1 MSKVISCLKGK
12 EMQKCGIVLGVLFIF
27 LTLFAVN
34 PFATD
39 GYEDIGDRTSL
50 DQRVAS
56 AISNGQTEL
65 YVDYSGEDFAN
76 MKNWFKDDFKYDK
89 LINYTDE
96 FSIYN
101 YNGAKYTYWSY
112 GDKKRVK
119 VNISYKLTNDQ
130 IASVNTFVDNYIDSN
145 GLRNM
150 SKYEAIKAVHDYLV
164 NNYTYVSQANNVYD
178 VINSKQA
185 NCYGYTMLNYVILNK
200 LGIPVRTTYGA
211 MNDSHIWNA
220 VQLDGQWYYEDVTW
234 DTVDKGTSYFL
245 VSTSEITKNHTI
257 YGNFIPN
264 CPSNYVPTSPKT
276 DEVVTDKNN
285 EKNNENN
292 SSNKDSNIEDTI
304 ETPKQDVSKIDE
316 NTKDNNVKDN
326 VEDSNK
332 NESNNGVK
340 ENTNTEV
347 KEDTTKDDT
356 STKND
361 VSTKN
366 DSEKE
371 NPSSNINNGSNNTS
385 NSNTSNSTQKE
396 NKTQKL
402 MKLLKLL
409 KRLFKK

>member
-12 EMQKCGIVLGVLFIF
+12 EMQKCGIVLGVMFLF

-89 LINYTDE
+89 LINYIDE

-150 SKYEAIKAVHDYLV
+150 SKYEAIKTVHDYLV
-164 NNYTYVSQANNVYD
+164 NNYTYVSQANNVYE

-276 DEVVTDKNN
+276 DEVVTD
-285 EKNNENN
+285 KNNENN

>member
-130 IASVNTFVDNYIDSN
+130 IASVNTFVDNYINNN
-145 GLRNM
+145 GLRNV
-150 SKYEAIKAVHDYLV
+150 SKYEAIKTVHDYLV
-164 NNYTYVSQANNVYD
+164 NNYTYVSQANNVYE
-178 VINSKQA
+178 VINNKQA

-245 VSTSEITKNHTI
+245 VSTNEITKNHTI

-276 DEVVTDKNN
+276 DEVVNDQ
-285 EKNNENN
+285 NNENN
-292 SSNKDSNIEDTI
+292 SSNKDSNIE
-304 ETPKQDVSKIDE
+304 ETPKQDDSKINE
-316 NTKDNNVKDN
+316 STKDNNVKDN
-326 VEDSNK
+326 IDDSNK
-332 NESNNGVK
+332 NESNTEVK
-340 ENTNTEV
+340 DNTNTEV

-371 NPSSNINNGSNNTS
+371 NPSSSLNNGSDNTS
-385 NSNTSNSTQKE
+385 NSNTSNSATQKE

>member
-65 YVDYSGEDFAN
+65 YVDYFGEDFAN

-211 MNDSHIWNA
+211 MNDSHIWNV

-276 DEVVTDKNN
+276 DEVVTD
-285 EKNNENN
+285 KNNENN

>member
-130 IASVNTFVDNYIDSN
+130 IASVNTFVDNYINNN
-145 GLRNM
+145 GLRNV
-150 SKYEAIKAVHDYLV
+150 SKYEAIKTVHDYLV
-164 NNYTYVSQANNVYD
+164 NNYTYVSQANNVYE
-178 VINSKQA
+178 VINNKQA

-245 VSTSEITKNHTI
+245 VSTNEITKNHTI

-276 DEVVTDKNN
+276 DEVVNDQ
-285 EKNNENN
+285 NNENN
-292 SSNKDSNIEDTI
+292 SSNKDSNIE
-304 ETPKQDVSKIDE
+304 ETPKQDDSKINE
-316 NTKDNNVKDN
+316 STKDNID
-326 VEDSNK
+326 DSNK
-332 NESNNGVK
+332 NESNTEVK
-340 ENTNTEV
+340 DNTNTEV

-371 NPSSNINNGSNNTS
+371 NPSSSLNNGSDNTS
-385 NSNTSNSTQKE
+385 NSNTSNSATQKE

-409 KRLFKK
+409 KRLSKK

>member
-12 EMQKCGIVLGVLFIF
+12 EMQKCGIVLGVMFLF

-89 LINYTDE
+89 LINYIDE

-150 SKYEAIKAVHDYLV
+150 SKYEAIKTVHDYLV
-164 NNYTYVSQANNVYD
+164 NNYTYVSQANNVYE

-264 CPSNYVPTSPKT
+264 CPSNYVLTSPKT
-276 DEVVTDKNN
+276 DEVVTD
-285 EKNNENN
+285 KNNENN

>member
-12 EMQKCGIVLGVLFIF
+12 EMQKCGIVLGVMFLF

-89 LINYTDE
+89 LINYIDE

-150 SKYEAIKAVHDYLV
+150 SKYEAIKTVHDYLV
-164 NNYTYVSQANNVYD
+164 NNYTYVSQANNVYE

-285 EKNNENN
+285 ENN

-356 STKND
+356 FTKND

>member
-150 SKYEAIKAVHDYLV
+150 SKYEAIKTVHDYLV

-285 EKNNENN
+285 ENN

-332 NESNNGVK
+332 NESNTGVK

>member
-150 SKYEAIKAVHDYLV
+150 SKYEAIKTVHDYLV
-164 NNYTYVSQANNVYD
+164 NNYTYVSQANNVYE

-285 EKNNENN
+285 ENN

-332 NESNNGVK
+332 NESNTGVK

-385 NSNTSNSTQKE
+385 NSNNSNTSNSTQKE

>member
-264 CPSNYVPTSPKT
+264 CQSNYVPTSPKT
-276 DEVVTDKNN
+276 DEVVTD
-285 EKNNENN
+285 KNNENN

-361 VSTKN
+361 
-366 DSEKE
+366 SEKE

>member
-130 IASVNTFVDNYIDSN
+130 IASVNTFVDNYINNN
-145 GLRNM
+145 GLRNV
-150 SKYEAIKAVHDYLV
+150 SKYEAIKTVHDYLV
-164 NNYTYVSQANNVYD
+164 NNYTYVSQANNVYE
-178 VINSKQA
+178 VINNKQA

-245 VSTSEITKNHTI
+245 VSTNEITKNHTI

-276 DEVVTDKNN
+276 DEVVNDQ
-285 EKNNENN
+285 NNENN
-292 SSNKDSNIEDTI
+292 SSNKDSNIE
-304 ETPKQDVSKIDE
+304 ETPKQDDSKINE
-316 NTKDNNVKDN
+316 STKDNNVKDN
-326 VEDSNK
+326 IDDSNK
-332 NESNNGVK
+332 NESNTEVK
-340 ENTNTEV
+340 DNTNTEV
-347 KEDTTKDDT
+347 KEETTKDDT
-356 STKND
+356 
-361 VSTKN
+361 STKN

-371 NPSSNINNGSNNTS
+371 NPSSSLNNGSDNTS
-385 NSNTSNSTQKE
+385 NSNTSNSATQKE

>member
-12 EMQKCGIVLGVLFIF
+12 EMQKCGIVLGVMFLF

-130 IASVNTFVDNYIDSN
+130 IASVNTFVDNYINNN
-145 GLRNM
+145 GLRNV
-150 SKYEAIKAVHDYLV
+150 SKYEAIKTVHDYLV
-164 NNYTYVSQANNVYD
+164 NNYTYVSQANNVYE
-178 VINSKQA
+178 VINNKQA

-245 VSTSEITKNHTI
+245 VSTNEITKNHTI

-276 DEVVTDKNN
+276 DEVVNDQ
-285 EKNNENN
+285 NNENN
-292 SSNKDSNIEDTI
+292 SSNKDSNIE
-304 ETPKQDVSKIDE
+304 ETPKQDDSKINE
-316 NTKDNNVKDN
+316 STKDNNVKDN
-326 VEDSNK
+326 IDDSNK
-332 NESNNGVK
+332 NESNTEVK
-340 ENTNTEV
+340 DNTNTEV

-371 NPSSNINNGSNNTS
+371 NPSSSLNNGSDNTS
-385 NSNTSNSTQKE
+385 NSNTSNSATQKE